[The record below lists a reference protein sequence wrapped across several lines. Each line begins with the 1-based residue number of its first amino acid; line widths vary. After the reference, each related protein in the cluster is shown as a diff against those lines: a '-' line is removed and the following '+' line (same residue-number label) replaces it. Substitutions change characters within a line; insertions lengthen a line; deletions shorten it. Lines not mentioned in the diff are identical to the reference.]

1 MRKDVLTDLIFSFL
15 RAHCCELLP
24 VLRRRQPIQA
34 LERFLKLR
42 PVRIMELRADLG
54 NRHAT
59 LNEEF
64 APIVQSRPP
73 PSGTKIHS
81 GTQRE
86 DMTEPSFA
94 APRQLRCLRGRQIPA
109 ARL

>member
-15 RAHCCELLP
+15 RAHCELLP

-34 LERFLKLR
+34 LERFLELR
-42 PVRIMELRADLG
+42 PLRIAKLRADLG
-54 NRHAT
+54 NRHPS

-64 APIVQSRPP
+64 APILQSRPLA
-73 PSGTKIHS
+73 SGTKIHS

-86 DMTEPSFA
+86 DMTEPSCA
-94 APRQLRCLRGRQIPA
+94 APRQLRCLRGREIA
-109 ARL
+109 GAHL